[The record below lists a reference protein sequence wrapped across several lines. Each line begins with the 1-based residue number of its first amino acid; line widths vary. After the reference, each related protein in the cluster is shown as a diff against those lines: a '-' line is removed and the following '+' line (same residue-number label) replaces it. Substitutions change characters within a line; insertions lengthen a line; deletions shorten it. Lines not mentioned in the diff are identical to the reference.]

1 MGGCTSRDNF
11 ALESFDAKESEQLKL
26 IFADISGYDPNTQA
40 RKIIGERGLK
50 KHFKENEAIAHK
62 LYHFMQRHSPDE
74 IVNYKAMAVTA
85 EVLIKEP
92 EKYFLETFNLRKFD
106 KFELFCLISLKRYT
120 LPMKDEMQTIY
131 VSYVQGLNIMKE
143 VLYFA
148 SRDKTR
154 AADGNDLGARVAVN
168 PIFGSDVPKIDL
180 LTFSRQIQSQLVYIN
195 DMVKLYF
202 SKKLLDSTIRMKL
215 PMLERPS
222 YILNNDLLA
231 LLYYSTKSIQ
241 SCTKMHHIYSGAKG
255 DFNFNRLAYTLRFYP
270 APTLIL
276 VKHVEKYDDEQ
287 KDDAKISHIFGGVA
301 NTAFKD
307 KPEYSGDSDC
317 YVFSL
322 VPKFRNYFTSKG
334 EGGTSFLYLNSRKET
349 TQFNERIGLGFGG
362 KNFDSFRL
370 WFDEDIENGSYTS
383 PDDNTYEK
391 GFLVEPYVQK
401 LDIQGIEIWGL
412 GDDSALRRQTQDRE
426 ESGHLFNESL
436 NQSRFNR
443 NGSIREPHR
452 GMNSVGLREM
462 TSPFLEE
469 ATRSI
474 PLTSNTN
481 ERPDGLLSVDMDKML
496 RNTHLYVDLHKRD
509 SKQGQSGKNSETG
522 PDPRQFPLKNSNS
535 KN

>member
-255 DFNFNRLAYTLRFYP
+255 DFNFNRLAYTLRSS
-270 APTLIL
+270 L
-276 VKHVEKYDDEQ
+276 
-287 KDDAKISHIFGGVA
+287 
-301 NTAFKD
+301 
-307 KPEYSGDSDC
+307 SGT
-317 YVFSL
+317 
-322 VPKFRNYFTSKG
+322 N
-334 EGGTSFLYLNSRKET
+334 
-349 TQFNERIGLGFGG
+349 
-362 KNFDSFRL
+362 
-370 WFDEDIENGSYTS
+370 
-383 PDDNTYEK
+383 
-391 GFLVEPYVQK
+391 
-401 LDIQGIEIWGL
+401 
-412 GDDSALRRQTQDRE
+412 
-426 ESGHLFNESL
+426 
-436 NQSRFNR
+436 
-443 NGSIREPHR
+443 PH
-452 GMNSVGLREM
+452 
-462 TSPFLEE
+462 PCK
-469 ATRSI
+469 AC
-474 PLTSNTN
+474 
-481 ERPDGLLSVDMDKML
+481 
-496 RNTHLYVDLHKRD
+496 
-509 SKQGQSGKNSETG
+509 
-522 PDPRQFPLKNSNS
+522 
-535 KN
+535 